1 MIPVDIYYSKGAL
14 IKLNCNEERERAFGK
29 IDMSGVINKNTAFDK
44 LNSESVKNLH
54 DDLLMKDDDL
64 GGIGKSIN
72 ADTFNCRLAGF
83 YKRSN
88 SKA

>member
-1 MIPVDIYYSKGAL
+1 M
-14 IKLNCNEERERAFGK
+14 KLNCNEEREKAFGK
-29 IDMSGVINKNTAFDK
+29 IGLNGAIGLSRNTAFDK
-44 LNSESVKNLH
+44 LNNESVKNLH

-64 GGIGKSIN
+64 GSIRKSIN